1 MSCVVSE
8 TMRVGIRLKIG
19 ILLVVAGVIPLGA
32 ALGVIVFQERRTQTR
47 VFGQAQQT
55 VATAVARRIESS
67 LKNEIV
73 RVLLAIQEDP
83 HTRDE
88 WLLVEET
95 QPRSPEELRELD
107 AIWPTLTEDDPRI
120 VALKENPIGE
130 HLLALKAAF
139 PEMAEVFVTDRYGQ
153 LVASTGVTED
163 FYQAG
168 EDWWDQAY
176 NGGEGLA
183 YMSDVALDESAGVW
197 SVDVGLPLYH
207 DGRVVGVAKIVL
219 NLSEWLDNALLFSE
233 FETVGGMMA
242 ESKGVIVDRAGSIV
256 FSRGEHESHW
266 KFGEGDAIPADV
278 ESGWRLTEDGMLQGY
293 ARIPFGEQVD
303 GLTLVAPEWTVAL
316 QIHRPSLLAHLN
328 PWTWSVTVV
337 GMGII
342 LVIYVMGL
350 FIADRSL
357 GRRIRKLRS
366 VARMVGNGVFTNE
379 LRDYRTRHLLGTD
392 EIDELIKAFDHMIES
407 VADSHD
413 ELERANEL
421 KSSFIKVAGHELRTP
436 ISYILTLPKLMERV
450 DDVDRLRE
458 GMRTMEAKARR
469 LSDIIQSMFKLM
481 PEEAFSEHL
490 DRGEVS
496 LGDLL
501 EDIRDDVLPFAS
513 ERHQSVIIEPHEGPL
528 PTLHVDRD
536 KLADVIQNLLGN
548 AIKFTP
554 EGGEIRVRTSVFA
567 DERVGITVI
576 DQGPGIPDADIENIF
591 NPFYSTADVMKH
603 SSGSIGETKHGMG
616 LGLAVVKHFVEL
628 HGGTVSVQSS
638 PHGCE
643 FTITLPIG

>member
-1 MSCVVSE
+1 M
-8 TMRVGIRLKIG
+8 MRVGIRLKIG

-32 ALGVIVFQERRTQTR
+32 ALGVIVFQERRMQTR

-55 VATAVARRIESS
+55 VATAIARRIESS
-67 LKNEIV
+67 LRNEIV
-73 RVLLAIQEDP
+73 RVLLALQADP
-83 HTRDE
+83 HTHE
-88 WLLVEET
+88 KWLLLET
-95 QPRSPEELRELD
+95 TEPRSPEELRALD
-107 AIWPTLTEDDPRI
+107 AIWPTLAEDDPRI
-120 VALKENPIGE
+120 MELKENPIGE
-130 HLLALKAAF
+130 HLIALQKAF
-139 PEMAEVFVTDRYGQ
+139 PEMAEVFVTDRHGQ

-168 EDWWDQAY
+168 EDWWDQAF
-176 NGGEGLA
+176 NGGRGQA

-207 DGRVVGVAKIVL
+207 NGQVVGVAKIVL
-219 NLSEWLDNALLFSE
+219 NISEWLANALLFSE
-233 FETVGGMMA
+233 FEAVGGLMA
-242 ESKGVIVDRAGSIV
+242 ESESLIADARGNIV
-256 FSRGEHESHW
+256 FYRGPHDPHW
-266 KFGEGDAIPADV
+266 DAADV
-278 ESGWRLTEDGMLQGY
+278 EATAGGGGSGWRLTEEGMLQGY
-293 ARIPFGEQVD
+293 ARIPFGERVD
-303 GLTLVAPEWTVAL
+303 GLALVAPEWTVVL

-328 PWTWSVTVV
+328 PWTWLVTAV
-337 GMGII
+337 GVGII
-342 LVIYVMGL
+342 LVIYVLGL

-379 LRDYRTRHLLGTD
+379 LRDYRTRHLLGSD
-392 EIDELIKAFDHMIES
+392 EIDELIKAFDQMIEN

-436 ISYILTLPKLMERV
+436 ISYILTLPKLMERT
-450 DDVDRLRE
+450 DDVDRLHE

-481 PEEAFSEHL
+481 PEEAFSGHL
-490 DRGEVS
+490 NRSEVS
-496 LGDLL
+496 LTELL
-501 EDIRDDVLPFAS
+501 EDIHEDVLPFAT
-513 ERHQSVIIEPHEGPL
+513 ERHQTVIIEPHHGPL
-528 PTLHVDRD
+528 PMLHVDRD
-536 KLADVIQNLLGN
+536 KLSDVIQNLLGN

-554 EGGEIRVRTSVFA
+554 DGGEIRVRTSMFA

-576 DQGPGIPDADIENIF
+576 DQGPGIPEADIENIF

-603 SSGSIGETKHGMG
+603 SSGSIGQTKHGMG

-628 HGGTVSVQSS
+628 HGGTVSVKSS
-638 PHGCE
+638 PHGSE